1 LQQDIQNREAYSRAD
16 PLKMG
21 KSTSSARA
29 VRLNNIMRQLLF
41 HREVDGDALMEAS
54 CANTRRTFERDL
66 QFLRTEHC
74 ANIVYDPWKKS
85 YRLENRGSFV
95 PTFPVSE
102 REVMGLMAGIRMA
115 AHVLPYLK
123 DEMTSL
129 WSRIKAVLPEELA
142 QKGEAIGE
150 ASVLALP
157 ITSLDPRIFE
167 SLVESIRTKRTVR
180 LVCSTVETG
189 DLIVSPWELFFQGDY
204 WYLWG
209 SHDDRPEGYT
219 YPLHEIKSLIVW
231 DRDNYA
237 TPPDEGILCSACW
250 TGPPGTSQH
259 EVSILVLPPLSSV
272 VNATLWHPTQRITR
286 LSRDAVLL
294 EATVGSNALETV
306 ARWIMARAPLAVP
319 QSPERLVNKVERM
332 LCGLRRNMDRDYQD
346 LTDLGEAGD

>member
-1 LQQDIQNREAYSRAD
+1 
-16 PLKMG
+16 MG

-41 HREVDGDALMEAS
+41 HREVEKDALMEAS

-66 QFLRTEHC
+66 QFLRTEHG
-74 ANIVYDPWKKS
+74 ADIVYDSWKKT
-85 YRLENRGSFV
+85 YRLKNRGSFV

-102 REVMGLMAGIRMA
+102 REVMGLMAGIKMA
-115 AHVLPYLK
+115 SHVLPYLK

-142 QKGEAIGE
+142 QKGEAMGD

-157 ITSLDPRIFE
+157 VTSLDQRVFE
-167 SLVESIRTKRTVR
+167 SLVESIRSKSTVR
-180 LVCSTVETG
+180 LVCSTAGTG
-189 DLIVSPWELFFQGDY
+189 DLIVSPWELFFQGNY

-231 DRDNYA
+231 DQDNYV
-237 TPPDEGILCSACW
+237 TQPDEGNLCSGCW
-250 TGPPGTSQH
+250 TGPPGTIQH

-272 VNATLWHPTQRITR
+272 VNTTLWHPTQSITR

-306 ARWIMARAPLAVP
+306 ARWIMARAPLAIP
-319 QSPERLVNKVERM
+319 QSPERLVDKVKNM
-332 LCGLRRNMDRDYQD
+332 LFGLRRNMDRDYRD
-346 LTDLGEAGD
+346 LTNFEEAGD